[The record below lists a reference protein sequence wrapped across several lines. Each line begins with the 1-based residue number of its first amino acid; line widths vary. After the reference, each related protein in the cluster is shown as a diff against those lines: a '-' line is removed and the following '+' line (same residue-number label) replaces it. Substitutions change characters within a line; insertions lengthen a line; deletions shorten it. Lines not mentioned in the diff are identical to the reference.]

1 MTMTTPPKPFIRLM
15 PVAFGGKKL
24 R

>member
-1 MTMTTPPKPFIRLM
+1 MKMTTPPKPDNLLM